1 MKKIVLLVLIVF
13 AFSSC
18 EKDDICD
25 ATTSTTP
32 RLVIEFYD
40 ISNPTTLK
48 NVNKL
53 RVKADG
59 VIQSL
64 TFNDAL
70 PESNPDR
77 YLFTGNK
84 ISIPLKTSTSVSETT
99 DYSFFI
105 NSGVIGLQNEDR
117 LTINYTQNNVF
128 ISRACGYKTI
138 FTLNSSPNGIIRFDS
153 TPPDSF
159 WLQGIN
165 IVTTNI
171 ENENEIHVKLFF

>member
-1 MKKIVLLVLIVF
+1 
-13 AFSSC
+13 
-18 EKDDICD
+18 
-25 ATTSTTP
+25 
-32 RLVIEFYD
+32 
-40 ISNPTTLK
+40 
-48 NVNKL
+48 
-53 RVKADG
+53 
-59 VIQSL
+59 
-64 TFNDAL
+64 
-70 PESNPDR
+70 
-77 YLFTGNK
+77 LFTGNK

-105 NSGVIGLQNEDR
+105 NSGIIGLQNEDR